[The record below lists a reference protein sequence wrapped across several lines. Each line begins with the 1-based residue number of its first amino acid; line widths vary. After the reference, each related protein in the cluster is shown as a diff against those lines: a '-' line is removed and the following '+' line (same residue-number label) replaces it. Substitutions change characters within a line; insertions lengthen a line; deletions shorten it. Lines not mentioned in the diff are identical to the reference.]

1 MKIIKSRGESPGFT
15 VFSTTLFRNNKMTR
29 RHKRGHLLPRLS
41 DTVFPAMRQT
51 VPPYCFPGPLSDL
64 RPVLHLSHYKKRGSP
79 LPYRSDSENSKQHN
93 DEIKRW
99 RRLTLSRCV
108 PLIVYSGAQ
117 REQNAPLVIPA
128 GIKNPHPRTRLTYS
142 RSSDQQFLIYAWE
155 ERIIFSPWPQLWG
168 NLPFP
173 GAGSQLIHRGYHIV
187 RVRFPRKRP

>member
-1 MKIIKSRGESPGFT
+1 MITLTVSEILRLHQKLLDATGGLSGTRNLGLLESAVYSANQVIFQP
-15 VFSTTLFRNNKMTR
+15 SPALWA
-29 RHKRGHLLPRLS
+29 LS
-41 DTVFPAMRQT
+41 GTMQDTVSRYAQCR
-51 VPPYCFPGPLSDL
+51 VY
-64 RPVLHLSHYKKRGSP
+64 
-79 LPYRSDSENSKQHN
+79 HN